1 MTGSV
6 PKSPNPSKLEPMET
20 SGSASPGRGVGPS
33 VVGQLLRDRSLRL
46 AALLAI
52 GIGIPV
58 AIMFYFQFR
67 SLSDLGNASA
77 VVLRQLSQE
86 TADAITKDLQD
97 TLHAARTDVVL
108 KIFQYQTEP
117 LDLPFIETTFN
128 QGLDAEQYVDGFYVW
143 SENTILHKNDLLS
156 FDRTSRRFVTNPP
169 ETELMLGQFRAM
181 ASAQRAIAVFDA
193 TLNGRRTYFLAQL
206 RFTNP
211 SRDRLTSFV
220 ALRVDAQR
228 FSQDFIPQFVAG
240 RLNRLQGPTGFPRL
254 DVTIIDNNSHVIY
267 PVGASLASHFVDER
281 PFKIVFYETELE
293 QLIAPNNETVETW
306 HVRTGYGEQ
315 TIPEIVA
322 ARARPQRVMMAVL
335 AGVMALG
342 VFFVTRAAA
351 REVRLA
357 ELKSNFVSSVSH
369 DLKTPL
375 ALIQLFAETLELG
388 RLKNTERATE
398 YYRIINS
405 EARKLTRLINNLLD
419 FSRIEAG
426 LRQYRREPT
435 DLATLTQ
442 RVLESL
448 ESQFR
453 HNQFNVTAKLDP
465 PVPVLIDPEAT
476 EQALEN
482 LISNAM
488 KYSPEHRD
496 ILVEVTRDGEF
507 GVVRVTDHGVGIPAR
522 LHRLIFRK
530 FYRIQTDAG
539 SGPQGTGLG
548 LAIVEHVMRGHGGQ
562 VRVDS
567 ESGRGST
574 FALYFPLYAGET
586 ASDEANSGDR
596 GRAADVARSA

>member
-1 MTGSV
+1 MPV
-6 PKSPNPSKLEPMET
+6 
-20 SGSASPGRGVGPS
+20 GRGIGPS
-33 VVGQLLRDRSLRL
+33 AVNQLFRDRSLRL
-46 AALLAI
+46 ATLLAV

-67 SLSDLGNASA
+67 SLSDLGQASR

-86 TADAITKDLQD
+86 TADALTKDLQD
-97 TLHAARTDVVL
+97 ALKAARADVLL

-117 LDLPFIETTFN
+117 LDIPFIETTFN
-128 QGLDAEQYVDGFYVW
+128 QGLDADPFVDGFYVW
-143 SENTILHKNDLLS
+143 SDATVEHRDELLS
-156 FDRTSRRFVTNPP
+156 FDRNTRSFVSNPP
-169 ETELMLGQFRAM
+169 ETGLVIGQFRAM
-181 ASAQRAIAVFDA
+181 APSLRAIALFEA
-193 TLNGRRTYFLAQL
+193 PLNGRPTYFLAQL
-206 RFTNP
+206 RFTFP

-220 ALRVDAQR
+220 AIRVDAER
-228 FSQDFIPQFVAG
+228 LRTTFIPDLVAK
-240 RLNRLQGPTGFPRL
+240 RMAKVEGPTGFPALCVSVL
-254 DVTIIDNNSHVIY
+254 DNAGRIIY
-267 PVGASLASHFVDER
+267 PAGGTASKRFVDER
-281 PFKIVFYETELE
+281 TFPLLFWEPDLTL
-293 QLIAPNNETVETW
+293 LTAPSVVAVETW
-306 HVRTGYGEQ
+306 RVQTGYGDQ
-315 TIPEIVA
+315 SIPDIVA
-322 ARARPQRVMMAVL
+322 ARARPQRVLMAVL

-388 RLKNTERATE
+388 RLKNTDRATE

-435 DLATLTQ
+435 DLTTVTKH
-442 RVLESL
+442 VLESL

-453 HNQFNVTAKLDP
+453 HNQFTVTSTLNA

-488 KYSPEHRD
+488 KYSPEHRE
-496 ILVEVTRDGEF
+496 ILVEVDREAGH
-507 GVVRVTDHGVGIPAR
+507 GVVRVSDHGIGIAPR
-522 LHRLIFRK
+522 LQGKIFRK

-548 LAIVEHVMRGHGGQ
+548 LAIVDHVMRSHGGF
-562 VRVDS
+562 VRVQS
-567 ESGRGST
+567 EPGRGST
-574 FALYFPLYAGET
+574 FTLHFPLQAGET
-586 ASDEANSGDR
+586 HGDETHSGDR
-596 GRAADVARSA
+596 GRTPDVARTA